1 MITIYDYSKLKVV
14 KHFKLAKSYTWLT
27 VHVNTTS
34 NPPNKQ
40 GTQNKKSGFDIN
52 IERTLNHRMNVITE
66 QTAYMTL
73 IIVFIMMW
81 LMLFRLIVVHTS
93 FSLIYKASGKK
104 KQLINSATV
113 ICLSVFFQ
121 SQFHKHLIFEM
132 DREGG
137 KRKIKKRRENNI
149 IWCDN

>member
-52 IERTLNHRMNVITE
+52 IERTLNHRMNVITARANGLHD
-66 QTAYMTL
+66 TD
-73 IIVFIMMW
+73 
-81 LMLFRLIVVHTS
+81 HS
-93 FSLIYKASGKK
+93 FYHD
-104 KQLINSATV
+104 V
-113 ICLSVFFQ
+113 IDV
-121 SQFHKHLIFEM
+121 I
-132 DREGG
+132 
-137 KRKIKKRRENNI
+137 
-149 IWCDN
+149 